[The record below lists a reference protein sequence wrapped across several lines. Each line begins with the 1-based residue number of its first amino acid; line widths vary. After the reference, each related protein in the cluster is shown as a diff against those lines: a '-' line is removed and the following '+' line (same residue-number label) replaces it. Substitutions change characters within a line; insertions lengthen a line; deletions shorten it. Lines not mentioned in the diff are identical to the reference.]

1 MLFLWT
7 LLGIRAESCGYR
19 SDAEGEGVQVLKG
32 AVTVSRALHDTSG
45 TEILTKLT
53 AIFIALMK
61 DKTH

>member
-1 MLFLWT
+1 MLRAVGTVQT
-7 LLGIRAESCGYR
+7 L
-19 SDAEGEGVQVLKG
+19 EGEGVQVLKG
-32 AVTVSRALHDTSG
+32 AVTVSRELHDTSG